1 MGDTPDTLDYER
13 LARVTEG
20 LVAVVKKLAE

>member
-1 MGDTPDTLDYER
+1 MSDAPDTLDYAR

-20 LVAVVKKLAE
+20 LVAVVKRLGE